1 MRSEQSMSKHTLGF
15 FTHIK
20 QRHWPLCF
28 SLFISHWLSR
38 AERLGCKPFIP
49 SSWFED
55 SSIHTTQITKLW
67 FQSRL
72 HCLLSTHN
80 LLYHCPNNHNINN
93 KMTMLN
99 YKEFTFMWET
109 KTVYIYQHKIFIRKD
124 ERDSWVCVFHEGSV
138 RIKLFIIQLNAST
151 VPEESMRLLL
161 DMSPALA
168 SVSTLGSGMLQL
180 PPLGFQT
187 YSPHLLHFH
196 HQNMV
201 IASMST

>member
-1 MRSEQSMSKHTLGF
+1 
-15 FTHIK
+15 
-20 QRHWPLCF
+20 
-28 SLFISHWLSR
+28 
-38 AERLGCKPFIP
+38 
-49 SSWFED
+49 
-55 SSIHTTQITKLW
+55 
-67 FQSRL
+67 
-72 HCLLSTHN
+72 
-80 LLYHCPNNHNINN
+80 
-93 KMTMLN
+93 
-99 YKEFTFMWET
+99 MWET